1 MSEENVQKGVYNEL
15 QETQKQTLN
24 IIKDLQNQEKNLFNE
39 LQSSTSS
46 TKKEQIV
53 TKINEISQL
62 RNNLYQSIKTN
73 YDQAQLSVAES
84 HDLLKNEI
92 TIISSIE
99 KELKKSRSQLHKIEN
114 EKADKIRMTE
124 INTYYSQR
132 YQAQTNLMKQIIVI
146 CIPILLV
153 SVLMKKEIVPKN
165 IGMGIIGLI
174 LVLGFIRLIYTGI
187 DLMRRDNMN
196 YDEYDFPFDAE
207 SASSSVSSTSDESDQ
222 PGSGLSSKIKCIG
235 SECCDISNGLVY
247 DSSNNVCKESF
258 VSNVCAQRS
267 FGKTSAEVSIF
278 NNGGLVK
285 PFDVYLQQDY
295 SKF

>member
-1 MSEENVQKGVYNEL
+1 MSQENVQTGVYNEL

-24 IIKDLQNQEKNLFNE
+24 IIKDLQNQEKTLFNE

-46 TKKEQIV
+46 SNEEQIV

-62 RNNLYQSIKTN
+62 RNNLYKNIKSN

-92 TIISSIE
+92 AVINSIE
-99 KELKKSRSQLHKIEN
+99 KELKKSRLRLKKIEN
-114 EKADKIRMTE
+114 EKEDKIRMTE

-132 YQAQTNLMKQIIVI
+132 YQAQTNFMKQIIVI

-153 SVLMKKEIVPKN
+153 SVLMKKEIIPKN
-165 IGMGIIGLI
+165 IAMGIIGII
-174 LVLGFIRLIYTGI
+174 LVLGSIRILYTGI

-196 YDEYDFPFDAE
+196 YDEYEFYFDPN
-207 SASSSVSSTSDESDQ
+207 SVSVSSTSDESDQ
-222 PGSGLSSKIKCIG
+222 PGSGLSSKIKCVG
-235 SECCDISNGLVY
+235 SECCDVSNGLVY

-267 FGKTSAEVSIF
+267 FGKTSAEVTIF
-278 NNGGLVK
+278 NNGGIVK
-285 PFDVYLQQDY
+285 PYDVTLQQEY
-295 SKF
+295 YKF